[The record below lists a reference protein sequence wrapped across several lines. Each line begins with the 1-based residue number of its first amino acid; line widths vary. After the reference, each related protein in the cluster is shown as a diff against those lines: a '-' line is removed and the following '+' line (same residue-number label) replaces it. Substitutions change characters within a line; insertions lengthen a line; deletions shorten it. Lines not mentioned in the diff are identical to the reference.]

1 MTEQQKYYLYASR
14 NLTVP
19 DGVEYSLIPMCGGG
33 RYILLYTDKELG
45 DGYTRLEDSIALEQ
59 EERAWLTRIKI
70 TVNARFMQQ
79 HAQEYS
85 ELFSD
90 FCDNLEKQ
98 LAEEKK
104 KLGDKKKVDRAKARN
119 KKCKQ

>member
-1 MTEQQKYYLYASR
+1 MTEQPKYSLYASR

-33 RYILLYTDKELG
+33 RYILLYTDKKLG
-45 DGYTRLEDSIALEQ
+45 EGYTRLEDSIALEQ
-59 EERAWLTRIKI
+59 EEKAWLTRVKI

-85 ELFSD
+85 EFLSD
-90 FCDNLEKQ
+90 FCDSFEKQ

-104 KLGDKKKVDRAKARN
+104 KMGEHSSDDTKKND
-119 KKCKQ
+119 